1 MKERRKGMRSADV
14 WDTRSKIL
22 LEKFNEVVLHM
33 RLGELA
39 QPVGAK
45 KAPGSESQR
54 FVPD

>member
-1 MKERRKGMRSADV
+1 MRSADV